1 MEKSID
7 YSMRCVISSLSMF
20 SAIFASSSVYA
31 SDVSSFDIAGVKLGM
46 SVDEAKKALMDSLGL
61 PPGNIMVDPFP
72 QENVISGKKE
82 PSNIVVKTES
92 YEVVVH
98 FIPNAR
104 YERNPEKVVNI
115 ISFTMPH
122 TPENLASMKQRVRE
136 KYGAPDH
143 VVGGYL
149 LSWCSSPSRVIGCSA
164 DDMKLT
170 YSGTRLELRDDGYS
184 KALTEWLNKRRSGK
198 PMF

>member
-1 MEKSID
+1 MEKSMD
-7 YSMRCVISSLSMF
+7 YRRRRIISSLSMF
-20 SAIFASSSVYA
+20 SAIFASFSVYA
-31 SDVSSFDIAGVKLGM
+31 SDVSSFDIGGVKLGM

-61 PPGNIMVDPFP
+61 RPGNIVVDTLPS
-72 QENVISGKKE
+72 QNVISGKKE
-82 PSNIVVKTES
+82 PNNISVKTES

-104 YERNPEKVVNI
+104 NERNPEKVVDG

-122 TPENLASMKQRVRE
+122 TPENLASMKQRVQE

-149 LSWCSSPSRVIGCSA
+149 LSWCSSPSRVMGCSA
-164 DDMKLT
+164 DDLKLT
-170 YSGTRLELRDDGYS
+170 YSGTRLELRDDGYR

-198 PMF
+198 PIF